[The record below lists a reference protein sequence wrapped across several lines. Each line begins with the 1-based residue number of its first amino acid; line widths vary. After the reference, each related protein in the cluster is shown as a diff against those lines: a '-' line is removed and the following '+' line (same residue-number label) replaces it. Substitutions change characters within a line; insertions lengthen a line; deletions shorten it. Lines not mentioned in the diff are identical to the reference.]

1 MRYWKPIIFVG
12 AILIAIAYAFC
23 ASASLPERCERSV
36 AADVAVTARF
46 VTMPDIPPMTA
57 KGSGG
62 ICYELGEKGASIVGE
77 SVPALIYNAFDPPL
91 DIPSLTVV
99 AEVIVG
105 TCPEISWQEF
115 PKVEL
120 TNVDI
125 RVRAYAMKFADVHS
139 GSGALVDI
147 VLSNLKF
154 TTDRIEVEGES
165 AEGFI
170 DAEGLRAV
178 LVGKAVLPDHDFP
191 PYKEWLAGQ
200 PVLLELMVRMK
211 NPYQK

>member
-1 MRYWKPIIFVG
+1 MRYWKPILFVA

-23 ASASLPERCERSV
+23 ASASERCERSV
-36 AADVAVTARF
+36 ATDMAVTARF
-46 VTMPDIPPMTA
+46 VTIPDVLPMTA
-57 KGSGG
+57 KGSGE
-62 ICYELGEKGASIVGE
+62 ICYELGEKGASIVAE
-77 SVPALIYNAFDPPL
+77 SVPALLYTAIDPPL
-91 DIPSLTVV
+91 HMPSLTVV
-99 AEVIVG
+99 AEVIAG
-105 TCPEISWQEF
+105 TSPEISWEEF

-125 RVRAYAMKFADVHS
+125 RVRAYAMKVAAISS
-139 GSGALVDI
+139 GSDALVDI
-147 VLSNLKF
+147 VLSNLSF
-154 TTDRIEVEGES
+154 TTERIDVEGES

-200 PVLLELMVRMK
+200 TVLLELAVRIK
-211 NPYQK
+211 NPYGK

>member
-1 MRYWKPIIFVG
+1 MRYWKPIIFVA
-12 AILIAIAYAFC
+12 AIVIAIAYAFC
-23 ASASLPERCERSV
+23 ASASERCERSV
-36 AADVAVTARF
+36 AADMAVTAKF

-57 KGSGG
+57 KGSGE
-62 ICYELGEKGASIVGE
+62 ICYELGEKGATIVGE

-105 TCPEISWQEF
+105 TCPEISWEGF
-115 PKVEL
+115 PRVEL
-120 TNVDI
+120 TGVDI
-125 RVRAYAMKFADVHS
+125 RVRAYAMKVASISS
-139 GSGALVDI
+139 GSDTLVDI
-147 VLSNLKF
+147 VLSNLSF
-154 TTDRIEVEGES
+154 TTERIEVEGES

-178 LVGKAVLPDHDFP
+178 LVGKALLPDHDFS

-200 PVLLELMVRMK
+200 PVLLELMVGMK
-211 NPYQK
+211 NPYKK

>member
-23 ASASLPERCERSV
+23 ASAGERCERSV
-36 AADVAVTARF
+36 AAEMAVTARF
-46 VTMPDIPPMTA
+46 VTMPDVSPMTA
-57 KGSGG
+57 KGSGE
-62 ICYELGEKGASIVGE
+62 ICYELREKGASIVAE
-77 SVPALIYNAFDPPL
+77 SVPALIYTAFDPPL

-99 AEVIVG
+99 AEVIDG
-105 TCPEISWQEF
+105 TSPEISWEGF

-120 TNVDI
+120 TGVDI
-125 RVRAYAMKFADVHS
+125 RVRAYAMKVAAVSS
-139 GSGALVDI
+139 GSDPLVDI
-147 VLSNLKF
+147 VLSNLSF
-154 TTDRIEVEGES
+154 TTERIEVEGEG

-170 DAEGLRAV
+170 DAEQLRAV
-178 LVGKAVLPDHDFP
+178 LVGKALLPDHSFS

-200 PVLLELMVRMK
+200 PVLLELMVRMR